1 MSQNRKL
8 WYTVQPK
15 EGNLEVSYEQL
26 SPKSCGNYES
36 KDSLYKPGKFSE
48 IENLYWWMLPL
59 ENQSDMRIHT
69 YNIIFPYIAR

>member
-48 IENLYWWMLPL
+48 IKNLYW
-59 ENQSDMRIHT
+59 
-69 YNIIFPYIAR
+69 